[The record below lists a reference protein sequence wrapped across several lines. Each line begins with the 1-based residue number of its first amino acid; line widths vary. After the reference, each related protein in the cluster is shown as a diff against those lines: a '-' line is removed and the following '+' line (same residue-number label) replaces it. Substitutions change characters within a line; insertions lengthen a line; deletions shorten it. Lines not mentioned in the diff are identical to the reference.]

1 MEAYAKAVL
10 YIIPVF
16 LLLMAIEMIYG
27 IVVKKNTFRSFDTIT
42 GISSGITNSVKD
54 LLGLTL
60 VVIAYSW
67 LYEKLALI
75 EIEST
80 ILVYVIC
87 FVCIDFSSYWVHRLR
102 HHVNY
107 FWNEHVVHHS
117 SEEFNMACALRQ
129 SISSFFGIY
138 SVLLIPAA
146 LLGVP
151 PKVIAIVSPI
161 HLFLQFWYHTRHIPK
176 LGFLEYII
184 VTPSQHRVHHAI
196 NPIYLDKNLS
206 AIFCI
211 WDRAFGTFQEE
222 LDEEPCVYGVKKAP
236 QTWNPIW
243 INFQHLWLLIKDA
256 WRTNNWF
263 DKLRIWFMPLG
274 WRPEDIKDKF
284 PIDYID
290 DPKDQ
295 VKYDTQASAAL
306 HIWSWVQLAMTH
318 LFLVLMLINFTE
330 IGFPNLFVYGAFLFI
345 HIYAYSALMDL
356 KKSAVIVETLKCF
369 GGIFWILQSGDW
381 FGINDYWAIG
391 SFVVIGYLVAS
402 MFITL
407 GFVVKEFSTSN
418 QMVNVST
425 KKTTRI
431 SSSGF

>member
-1 MEAYAKAVL
+1 MAVEA
-10 YIIPVF
+10 
-16 LLLMAIEMIYG
+16 IYG
-27 IVVKKNTFRSFDTIT
+27 FAVKRNTFRSFDTIT

-54 LLGLTL
+54 LLGLTI

-75 EIEST
+75 QLEST
-80 ILVYVIC
+80 VLIYVIC
-87 FVCIDFSSYWVHRLR
+87 FICIDFSSYWIHRLR

-151 PKVIAIVSPI
+151 PEVIAIVSPI

-196 NPIYLDKNLS
+196 NPIYLDKNLA

-222 LDEEPCVYGVKKAP
+222 LEDEPCVYGVKKAP
-236 QTWNPIW
+236 LTWNPIL

-256 WRTNNWF
+256 WRAGSWW

-274 WRPEDIKDKF
+274 WRPSDVSEKY
-284 PIDYID
+284 PIDYIA
-290 DPKDQ
+290 DPRDQ
-295 VKYDTQASAAL
+295 VKYDTEGSKAL
-306 HIWSWVQLAMTH
+306 HVWSWLQLGMTH
-318 LFLVLMLINFTE
+318 LFLIFMLVNFVE
-330 IGFPNLFVYGAFLFI
+330 IGFPMLFVYGGFLYL
-345 HIYAYSALMDL
+345 HIYASTSLMDL
-356 KKSAVIVETLKCF
+356 DRSAVFVELIKCL
-369 GGIFWILQSGDW
+369 GGLFWIMNSGDW
-381 FGINDYWAIG
+381 FGLNSYWGYGAWAVAGYFIV
-391 SFVVIGYLVAS
+391 SFFATV
-402 MFITL
+402 
-407 GFVVKEFSTSN
+407 GFVVWEFGGREE
-418 QMVNVST
+418 QLVSENL
-425 KKTTRI
+425 
-431 SSSGF
+431 

>member
-16 LLLMAIEMIYG
+16 LLLMAVEAIYG
-27 IVVKKNTFRSFDTIT
+27 FVVKKNTFRSFDTIT

-75 EIEST
+75 EIESSV
-80 ILVYVIC
+80 LVYVIC
-87 FVCIDFSSYWVHRLR
+87 FICIDFSSYWIHRLR

-176 LGFLEYII
+176 LGILEYII

-196 NPIYLDKNLS
+196 NPIYLDKNLA

-236 QTWNPIW
+236 QTWNPIL

-256 WRTNNWF
+256 WRTSNWL
-263 DKLRIWFMPLG
+263 DKFRIWFMPLG
-274 WRPEDIKDKF
+274 WRPADIKDKY

-295 VKYDTQASAAL
+295 VKYDTQASKAL
-306 HIWSWVQLAMTH
+306 HIWSWVQLIMTH
-318 LFLVLMLINFTE
+318 LFLILMLINFAD
-330 IGFPNLFVYGAFLFI
+330 IGFPNLFIYGAFLFI
-345 HIYAYSALMDL
+345 HIYASSELMDL
-356 KKSAVIVETLKCF
+356 KKSAILFEAIKCF
-369 GGIFWILQSGDW
+369 GGIYWIWQSGDW
-381 FGINDYWAIG
+381 FGLNAIWAFGTEITSAYLLA
-391 SFVVIGYLVAS
+391 SFL
-402 MFITL
+402 ITL
-407 GFVVKEFSTSN
+407 GFVVKEIKGSETLI
-418 QMVNVST
+418 
-425 KKTTRI
+425 I
-431 SSSGF
+431 SKA

>member
-16 LLLMAIEMIYG
+16 LLLMTVEAIYG
-27 IVVKKNTFRSFDTIT
+27 FAVKKNTFRSFDTIT

-60 VVIAYSW
+60 IVIAYSW
-67 LYEKLALI
+67 LYDKLALM
-75 EIEST
+75 EIKST
-80 ILVYVIC
+80 WLVYVIS
-87 FVCIDFSSYWVHRLR
+87 FICIDFSSYWLHRLR

-196 NPIYLDKNLS
+196 NPIYLDKNLA

-236 QTWNPIW
+236 MTWNPIW
-243 INFQHLWLLIKDA
+243 INFQHLWQLIQDA
-256 WRTNNWF
+256 WHAKSYW

-274 WRPEDIKDKF
+274 WRPKDVEEKY
-284 PIDYID
+284 PIAYIT

-295 VKYDTQASAAL
+295 IKYDTPASTGL
-306 HIWSWVQLAMTH
+306 HIWSWFQLGMTH
-318 LFLVLMLINFTE
+318 LFLIFMLVNFVD
-330 IGFPNLFVYGAFLFI
+330 IGFPMLFLYGGFLFL
-345 HIYAYSALMDL
+345 HIYASSELMDL
-356 KKSAVIVETLKCF
+356 SKYAVLFEAIKCL
-369 GGIFWILQSGDW
+369 GGIYWVFQSGDW
-381 FGINDYWAIG
+381 FGLNAYWSLGSVAI
-391 SFVVIGYLVAS
+391 VGYLS
-402 MFITL
+402 FSLITTL
-407 GFVVKEFSTSN
+407 IFVYSEFSSKN
-418 QMVNVST
+418 SAQ
-425 KKTTRI
+425 I
-431 SSSGF
+431 A

>member
-1 MEAYAKAVL
+1 MITYAEAVL

-16 LLLMAIEMIYG
+16 LVLMSIESAYG
-27 IVVKKNTFRSFDTIT
+27 IWVNKNTFRSFDTIT
-42 GISSGITNSVKD
+42 GISSGITNSIKD

-60 VVIAYSW
+60 VIIAYSW
-67 LYEKLALI
+67 LYEKLAFI
-75 EIEST
+75 EIKST
-80 ILVYVIC
+80 FWIYAIG
-87 FVCIDFSSYWVHRLR
+87 FIAIDFSSYWVHRLR

-151 PKVIAIVSPI
+151 PQVMATIAPL
-161 HLFLQFWYHTRHIPK
+161 HLFLQFWYHTRHIGK

-196 NPIYLDKNLS
+196 NPIYLDKNLA
-206 AIFCI
+206 AIFCV

-222 LDEEPCVYGVKKAP
+222 LDDEPCVYGVKKAP
-236 QTWNPIW
+236 LTWNPIL

-256 WRTNNWF
+256 WRTDNWW

-274 WRPEDIKDKF
+274 WRPEDIRDKY
-284 PIDYID
+284 PIDYIV

-295 VKYDTQASAAL
+295 IKYDTQASSWL
-306 HIWSWVQLAMTH
+306 HIWSWFQLGMTH
-318 LFLVLMLINFTE
+318 AFLIFMLINFVE
-330 IGFPNLFVYGAFLFI
+330 IGFPLLFAYGAFLYL
-345 HIYAYSALMDL
+345 HIYSSTSLMDL
-356 KKSAVIVETLKCF
+356 DKSAVLIESAKCL
-369 GGIFWILQSGDW
+369 GGVYWILESGDW
-381 FGINDYWAIG
+381 FGLNAYWSFG
-391 SFVVIGYLVAS
+391 SVLIIGYLAFS
-402 MFITL
+402 FLATL
-407 GFVVKEFSTSN
+407 GFSIWEFKTTD
-418 QMVNVST
+418 QMVTAEN
-425 KKTTRI
+425 
-431 SSSGF
+431 

>member
-10 YIIPVF
+10 YIVPVF
-16 LLLMAIEMIYG
+16 LILMAAEALYG
-27 IVVKKNTFRSFDTIT
+27 LVTKKNTFRSFDTIT

-60 VVIAYSW
+60 VVVAYSW

-80 ILVYVIC
+80 VLVYLIC
-87 FVCIDFSSYWVHRLR
+87 FICIDFSSYWVHRLR

-129 SISSFFGIY
+129 SIAGFFGIY
-138 SVLLIPAA
+138 YILLILAA
-146 LLGVP
+146 LLGMP
-151 PKVIAIVSPI
+151 PNAISIVSPI

-196 NPIYLDKNLS
+196 NPIYLDKNLA
-206 AIFCI
+206 AIFCV

-236 QTWNPIW
+236 ATWNPIW
-243 INFQHLWLLIKDA
+243 INFQHLWQLIQDA
-256 WRTNNWF
+256 WHAKSYW

-274 WRPEDIKDKF
+274 WRPPDVQEKY
-284 PIDYID
+284 PIDYIT

-295 VKYDTQASAAL
+295 VKYDTQASGWL
-306 HIWSWVQLAMTH
+306 HTWSWLQLGMTH
-318 LFLVLMLINFTE
+318 LFLIFMLINFAN
-330 IGFPNLFVYGAFLFI
+330 IGFPALFVYGAFLFI
-345 HIYAYSALMDL
+345 HIYAYSELMDL
-356 KKSAVIVETLKCF
+356 NRYAVLFEAIKCF
-369 GGIFWILQSGDW
+369 GGVYWILQSGDW
-381 FGINDYWAIG
+381 FGLNEYWIYGSSVVIAYLIG
-391 SFVVIGYLVAS
+391 SLG
-402 MFITL
+402 ITL
-407 GFVVKEFSTSN
+407 GFVTKELN
-418 QMVNVST
+418 KPIQVNA
-425 KKTTRI
+425 
-431 SSSGF
+431 

>member
-10 YIIPVF
+10 YIVPVF
-16 LLLMAIEMIYG
+16 LILMAAEALYG
-27 IVVKKNTFRSFDTIT
+27 LVTKKNTFRSFDTIT

-60 VVIAYSW
+60 VVVAYSW

-80 ILVYVIC
+80 VLVYLIC
-87 FVCIDFSSYWVHRLR
+87 FICIDFSSYWVHRLR

-129 SISSFFGIY
+129 SIAGFFGIY
-138 SVLLIPAA
+138 SILLIPAA

-196 NPIYLDKNLS
+196 NPIYLDKNLA

-236 QTWNPIW
+236 ATWNPIW
-243 INFQHLWLLIKDA
+243 INFQHLWQLIKDA
-256 WRTNNWF
+256 WHAKSYW

-274 WRPEDIKDKF
+274 WRPPDVQEKY
-284 PIDYID
+284 PIDYIT

-295 VKYDTQASAAL
+295 VKYDTQASGWL
-306 HIWSWVQLAMTH
+306 HAWSWLQLGMTH
-318 LFLVLMLINFTE
+318 LFLIFMLINFAN
-330 IGFPNLFVYGAFLFI
+330 IGFPALFVYGAFLFI
-345 HIYAYSALMDL
+345 HIYAYSELMDL
-356 KKSAVIVETLKCF
+356 NRYAILFEVIKCL
-369 GGIFWILQSGDW
+369 GGVYWILQSGDW
-381 FGINDYWAIG
+381 FGLNEYWIHGSSVVIAYLIG
-391 SFVVIGYLVAS
+391 SLG
-402 MFITL
+402 ITL
-407 GFVVKEFSTSN
+407 VFVTKELN
-418 QMVNVST
+418 
-425 KKTTRI
+425 
-431 SSSGF
+431 

>member
-1 MEAYAKAVL
+1 MEAYAQAVL

-16 LLLMAIEMIYG
+16 LLLMALEAGYG
-27 IVVKKNTFRSFDTIT
+27 FIVKKNTFRSFDTIT

-60 VVIAYSW
+60 VIIAYSW
-67 LYEKLALI
+67 LYDKLALI

-80 ILVYVIC
+80 VLVYVIC
-87 FVCIDFSSYWVHRLR
+87 FVCIDFSSYWIHRLR

-196 NPIYLDKNLS
+196 NPIYLDKNLA

-222 LDEEPCVYGVKKAP
+222 LEEEPCVYGVKKAP
-236 QTWNPIW
+236 MTWNPIW
-243 INFQHLWLLIKDA
+243 INFQHLWQLIQDA
-256 WRTNNWF
+256 WHASSYW

-274 WRPEDIKDKF
+274 WRPADVQEKY
-284 PIDYID
+284 PVDYIM

-295 VKYDTQASAAL
+295 IKYDTQASTGL
-306 HIWSWVQLAMTH
+306 HVWSWIQLVMTH
-318 LFLVLMLINFTE
+318 LFLILMLVNFAN
-330 IGFPNLFVYGAFLFI
+330 IGFPNLFLYGAFLFV
-345 HIYAYSALMDL
+345 HIYAYSELMDL
-356 KKSAVIVETLKCF
+356 KKSAILFEAIKCF
-369 GGIFWILQSGDW
+369 GAIYWILQTGDW
-381 FGINDYWAIG
+381 FGLNDFWADG
-391 SFVVIGYLVAS
+391 SVLVMAYFGVS
-402 MFITL
+402 FL
-407 GFVVKEFSTSN
+407 STCWFAY
-418 QMVNVST
+418 T
-425 KKTTRI
+425 EKKPVQQAKYA
-431 SSSGF
+431 

>member
-16 LLLMAIEMIYG
+16 LVLMAVEAIYG
-27 IVVKKNTFRSFDTIT
+27 IVIKKNTFRSFDTIT

-60 VVIAYSW
+60 VIIAYSW

-80 ILVYVIC
+80 ILVYIIC
-87 FVCIDFSSYWVHRLR
+87 FICIDFSSYWIHRFR

-107 FWNEHVVHHS
+107 FWTEHVVHHS

-129 SISSFFGIY
+129 SIASFFGIY

-151 PKVIAIVSPI
+151 PKVVAIVGPI
-161 HLFLQFWYHTRHIPK
+161 HLFLQFWYHTKHIPK

-196 NPIYLDKNLS
+196 NPIYLDKNLA

-236 QTWNPIW
+236 KTWNPII

-256 WRTNNWF
+256 WYTNSYW

-274 WRPEDIKDKF
+274 WRPSDVIDKY
-284 PIDYID
+284 PIDYIT

-295 VKYDTQASAAL
+295 IKYDTQASNWL
-306 HIWSWVQLAMTH
+306 HAWSWFQLGMTH
-318 LFLVLMLINFTE
+318 LLLIFMLINFTG
-330 IGFPNLFVYGAFLFI
+330 IGFPALFIYGAFLFI
-345 HIYAYSALMDL
+345 HIFAYSELMDL
-356 KKSAVIVETLKCF
+356 NRFAVLIEAIKCF
-369 GGIFWILQSGDW
+369 GGLFWIWQTGDW
-381 FGINDYWAIG
+381 FGLSEYMPFGSILMQGYLAVSLLITL
-391 SFVVIGYLVAS
+391 SFVKI
-402 MFITL
+402 
-407 GFVVKEFSTSN
+407 EFSSKSMSVEN
-418 QMVNVST
+418 S
-425 KKTTRI
+425 
-431 SSSGF
+431 